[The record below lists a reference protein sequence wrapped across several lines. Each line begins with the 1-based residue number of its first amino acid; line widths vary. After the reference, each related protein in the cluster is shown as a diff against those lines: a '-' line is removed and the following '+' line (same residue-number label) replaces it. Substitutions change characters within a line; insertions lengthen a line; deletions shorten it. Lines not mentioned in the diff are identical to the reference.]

1 MRVPCSDAGG
11 GTTGKAKS
19 SKDKAAAYVDWCDK
33 NKTHE
38 DYDSLCNNV
47 QFKRIKQCYSNP
59 LDPQCGK
66 IEVVTNNVA
75 KRIEEGDKGWPRYKG
90 RISKLKKTYI
100 YSNGLQ
106 HYRNVKSIHDLL
118 DKESTKLDKEAA
130 KNYLR
135 KLVEGFRESINRWK
149 VCSTT
154 YCSGSSDQND
164 PAVQNTINVQAARSL
179 AIQVLNKYYGG
190 TGALAGIK
198 YTTVGGLG
206 KVGEELN
213 RYSNAN
219 LTGGSNS
226 PFVKEWDKN
235 IKSAMAKR
243 T

>member
-1 MRVPCSDAGG
+1 
-11 GTTGKAKS
+11 
-19 SKDKAAAYVDWCDK
+19 
-33 NKTHE
+33 
-38 DYDSLCNNV
+38 
-47 QFKRIKQCYSNP
+47 
-59 LDPQCGK
+59 
-66 IEVVTNNVA
+66 
-75 KRIEEGDKGWPRYKG
+75 GDKGWPRYKG

-106 HYRNVKSIHDLL
+106 HYRNVKSIHDLP

-190 TGALAGIK
+190 T
-198 YTTVGGLG
+198 
-206 KVGEELN
+206 
-213 RYSNAN
+213 
-219 LTGGSNS
+219 
-226 PFVKEWDKN
+226 
-235 IKSAMAKR
+235 
-243 T
+243 